1 MRPAP
6 VDSRRRPLCHDSRVS
21 QATRSRPR
29 SRQRLDQLVVE
40 RGLAE
45 TRARAQALILAGK
58 VRTGTG
64 DGARLDRKAGDLVD
78 AELAVSLVD
87 IDPYVSR
94 GGHKLAAALDAFG
107 IDPAGLVCLDAG
119 ASTGGFSDVLLQRG
133 AARVHAVDVGRGQLA
148 DRVARDPRV
157 VVHDRL
163 NARTLT
169 ADTLGEPIEL
179 AVIDVSFISLGLV
192 LGPVASTLR
201 ARPTAPIVALVKPQ
215 FEVGKGGTDHGVVR
229 EPEAHR
235 RVLDTVTRAAA
246 GLGLGTR
253 AVIASPIL
261 GPEGNREFL
270 VHLQAGPGCAELSD
284 RIDEAVG
291 VPRPTA
297 GDGGEP

>member
-1 MRPAP
+1 MSHAT
-6 VDSRRRPLCHDSRVS
+6 VRRI
-21 QATRSRPR
+21 
-29 SRQRLDQLVVE
+29 RQRLDQLVVE

-78 AELAVSLVD
+78 AEMAISLVEA
-87 IDPYVSR
+87 DPYVSR
-94 GGHKLAAALDAFG
+94 GGQKLAAALDAFG
-107 IDPAGLVCLDAG
+107 IDPSGLVCLDAG

-148 DRVARDPRV
+148 DRIGRDPRV

-163 NARTLT
+163 NARILA

-192 LGPVASTLR
+192 LGPIASTLR
-201 ARPTAPIVALVKPQ
+201 ARPSAPIVALVKPQ

-229 EPEAHR
+229 DPEAHR
-235 RVLDTVTRAAA
+235 RVLDAVTTAAA

-270 VHLQAGPGCAELSD
+270 VHLQAGPSCAEIGE

-291 VPRPTA
+291 VPGPAATDA
-297 GDGGEP
+297 APP

>member
-1 MRPAP
+1 M
-6 VDSRRRPLCHDSRVS
+6 S
-21 QATRSRPR
+21 QAAIRR

-40 RGLAE
+40 RGLAD
-45 TRARAQALILAGK
+45 TQALILAGK

-78 AELAVSLVD
+78 AELAVSLVEA
-87 IDPYVSR
+87 DPYVSR

-192 LGPVASTLR
+192 LGPVAATLR
-201 ARPTAPIVALVKPQ
+201 AWPSAPIVALVKPQ

-229 EPEAHR
+229 DPEAHR
-235 RVLDTVTRAAA
+235 RVLDAVTAAAA
-246 GLGLGTR
+246 GLRLGTR

-270 VHLQAGPGCAELSD
+270 VHLQAGPSCAEVGD

-291 VPRPTA
+291 VPRPPA
-297 GDGGEP
+297 GDESAP